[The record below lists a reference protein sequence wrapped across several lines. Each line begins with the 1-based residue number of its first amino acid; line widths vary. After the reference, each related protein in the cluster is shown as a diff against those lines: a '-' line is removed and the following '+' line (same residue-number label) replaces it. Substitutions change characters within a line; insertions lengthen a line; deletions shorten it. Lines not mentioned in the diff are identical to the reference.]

1 MAKFFAPNEG
11 PIDRVIRGVLGIS
24 LGVLAYF
31 MIGWLQIVLGVMAV
45 VLVFTAITGFCGLY
59 SLLGVNTCP
68 LPKKK

>member
-11 PIDRVIRGVLGIS
+11 PVDRVIRAVLGVS

-59 SLLGVNTCP
+59 TLLGINTCP